1 MVERAPWPFPD
12 FRRRG
17 NDAHVGKCRC
27 PRCEHDRSMDEMG
40 EIAVAEAA
48 AKAAPANGTHE
59 ENAMPEPLIG
69 LPVVDAMP
77 ERERPRA
84 ALVGGT
90 TTAAL
95 DNPGM
100 VRAAVAAAHSQAEA
114 EVIRIR
120 ATLARME
127 LEQGALRAELAAQMR
142 HRSAL
147 SDWLTTDAFGSART

>member
-1 MVERAPWPFPD
+1 MAERAPWPFPD
-12 FRRRG
+12 FRPRA
-17 NDAHVGKCRC
+17 NDAHVRKCRC
-27 PRCEHDRSMDEMG
+27 PRCEQERSMDEMG

-48 AKAAPANGTHE
+48 AKAQPVNGKHE
-59 ENAMPEPLIG
+59 ESTMPEPLIG
-69 LPVVDAMP
+69 LPVVDVMP
-77 ERERPRA
+77 ERERPKA

-100 VRAAVAAAHSQAEA
+100 VRATVLAAHSQAEA

-127 LEQGALRAELAAQMR
+127 IEQGALRAELAAQMR
-142 HRSAL
+142 HRAAL
-147 SDWLTTDAFGSART
+147 ADWLTTDAFGSARS